1 MNIRNDLN
9 VAINL
14 KDFSVLA
21 RVLLKVAEPAFLNFP
36 LRDLSNVN
44 CWLATILSQDPESTS
59 RLRGISLLYHT
70 ISITNLTVNMR
81 CMSCS
86 SPKFD
91 DLLASL
97 YSIEDIEEATSIV
110 REKSNELYEGEFLQV
125 LLDHVVVDAAKQCPH
140 RLEYD
145 PNATAAEYLKSPGK
159 SLSFAENARD
169 ASSIYFNIAN
179 SVFAVCLLVVGVLG
193 RRMVHRQNC
202 KWIDSLSAD
211 GAYLLSKQQARERER
226 EQTLNIATTSLF
238 CSRYIPK
245 RVRIAV
251 PMAIL
256 LNTALYMA
264 GHLGVL
270 STVNLEAS
278 LAGEAFTI
286 HNFLEFSFIKSTRE
300 TYRNGGSE
308 MAILI
313 WIFSGIWPYI
323 KLILSALAWM
333 LPPDKLSVSRRG
345 RMLLWIDAMAKLSV
359 VDIFTMMLGVAVLL
373 VYVGGPDKSLAKEDA
388 LYTMKAIVRPGAGCY
403 CLLIAQR
410 LARVSSRYFLDY
422 HQQVIDMATAEQ
434 EANLRF
440 QDETTSSNEGND
452 VTHNVVQD
460 FDVSQSTIKNSADD
474 EQAGPENVVEHR
486 ETSERIGDDVGEN
499 QPIKRECKEFLVH
512 LDVHWTD
519 ESTND
524 EGREQLG
531 LLARQNDESV
541 ESRNEARVRPLLL
554 LENGH
559 SIPAS
564 VGSKDEECSSGG
576 RPCLDGSGSDSSRI
590 ADPWSVF
597 RSQETAFVD
606 DDREEDSNASSSSE
620 TSQYRWGSI
629 GVYFTGV
636 AVGAI
641 FIVACIFTP
650 SVSLDTS
657 EVFRLNLESDSTFEE
672 AASAYGVFAVVSF
685 VLLKARFVLDTTM
698 NYIGFGFLMLV
709 GFIAVGM
716 TFFIQVYQFF
726 RSRIE
731 QRRRGLTP
739 SRLCYWPFGHGIE
752 TEEYDLPS
760 YLLMYKWRNL
770 EIYLFSIFVGVWQL
784 GSIASYAIHFYCEI
798 LGRSYQVMAYVGLVE
813 ESSPQCF
820 AIQAR
825 LPGNLLIMGASFFV
839 LFVSF
844 LIEATAQ
851 IRKNVKDAKA
861 LIQHEDSER
870 LSLAWHPEKHDGSM
884 RKSHCPPTLMID
896 HTMSMD
902 LSCDTDDGGYD
913 ADEPRLEAPIET
925 NIAPLEGNISL
936 IPQPTFLT
944 PVDRDSTFSSSSSS
958 SSSVET
964 GIYAFDEYGS
974 FL

>member
-9 VAINL
+9 VTINL

-44 CWLATILSQDPESTS
+44 CWLATILSQDPESTT
-59 RLRGISLLYHT
+59 RLRGISLLDHT
-70 ISITNLTVNMR
+70 ISISNLTVDMR
-81 CMSCS
+81 CLSCS

-110 REKSNELYEGEFLQV
+110 REKSNDLYDGEFLQV
-125 LLDHVVVDAAKQCPH
+125 LLDQVVVDAAKQCPH
-140 RLEYD
+140 RVEYD
-145 PNATAAEYLKSPGK
+145 PNATGAEYLKAPGK
-159 SLSFAENARD
+159 SLRFTENARD
-169 ASSIYFNIAN
+169 AGSIYFNIAN

-193 RRMVHRQNC
+193 RRLVHRRNC

-226 EQTLNIATTSLF
+226 EQTLNIVTTSLF
-238 CSRYIPK
+238 CSRYIQK
-245 RVRIAV
+245 KVRIAV
-251 PMAIL
+251 PLAIL
-256 LNTALYMA
+256 LNTSLYMA

-286 HNFLEFSFIKSTRE
+286 HNFLEFSFIKSTRA

-313 WIFSGIWPYI
+313 WMFSGIWPYI
-323 KLILSALAWM
+323 KLVLSALAWM
-333 LPPDKLSVSRRG
+333 LPPDRLSVSRRG
-345 RMLLWIDAMAKLSV
+345 QILLWIDAMAKLSV

-373 VYVGGPDKSLAKEDA
+373 VYVGGPDKSLAEEDA
-388 LYTMKAIVRPGAGCY
+388 LYTMKAIVGPGAGCY

-422 HQQVIDMATAEQ
+422 HQQVIDMATAEH
-434 EANLRF
+434 EAKLRF
-440 QDETTSSNEGND
+440 QLETTCSNEGND
-452 VTHNVVQD
+452 KTHNVSHDV
-460 FDVSQSTIKNSADD
+460 DVSQSATTNSADD
-474 EQAGPENVVEHR
+474 EQAGQRNLVEHR
-486 ETSERIGDDVGEN
+486 ETSERSGDDVEEN
-499 QPIKRECKEFLVH
+499 QPIKREYKEFLVH
-512 LDVHWTD
+512 CTD

-531 LLARQNDESV
+531 LLARQNDERYIHANWK
-541 ESRNEARVRPLLL
+541 SRNEARVRPLLS

-559 SIPAS
+559 NIPAP
-564 VGSKDEECSSGG
+564 VRSKDEECSSGR
-576 RPCLDGSGSDSSRI
+576 RPSLDGSGSDSSRI

-597 RSQETAFVD
+597 RGQEPAFVN
-606 DDREEDSNASSSSE
+606 DDREEASNASSSKNI
-620 TSQYRWGSI
+620 QYRWGSI

-641 FIVACIFTP
+641 FIIACIFTP

-672 AASAYGVFAVVSF
+672 AASSVGVFTVVSF

-698 NYIGFGFLMLV
+698 NYVGFGFLMLV

-716 TFFIQVYQFF
+716 TFFIRMYHFF
-726 RSRIE
+726 RRRIE

-752 TEEYDLPS
+752 AEEYDLPS
-760 YLLMYKWRNL
+760 YLRMYKWRHL
-770 EIYLFSIFVGVWQL
+770 EIYLFSIIIGVWQL

-798 LGRSYQVMAYVGLVE
+798 LGRSYQVMAYIGLAE
-813 ESSPQCF
+813 ESSAQCF

-825 LPGNLLIMGASFFV
+825 LPGNLLIIGASFFV

-884 RKSHCPPTLMID
+884 RRNHCPPTLMMD

-902 LSCDTDDGGYD
+902 QSCDTDDIGND
-913 ADEPRLEAPIET
+913 DEPRSEASINV
-925 NIAPLEGNISL
+925 NITPPEGNLNL
-936 IPQPTFLT
+936 IPQPTYLT
-944 PVDRDSTFSSSSSS
+944 PVDRDSTFSSSSTS
-958 SSSVET
+958 SSSVGT
-964 GIYAFDEYGS
+964 GIYAFDEYGT